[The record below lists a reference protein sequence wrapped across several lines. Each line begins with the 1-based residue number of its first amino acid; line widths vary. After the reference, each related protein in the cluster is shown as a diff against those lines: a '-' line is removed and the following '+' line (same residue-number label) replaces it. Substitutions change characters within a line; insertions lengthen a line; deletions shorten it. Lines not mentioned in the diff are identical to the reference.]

1 MGEALHKKY
10 INSEITEI
18 AETFSKLYEGAGGFI
33 KIMSGNNRRG
43 YFYSKEVLCDEIKLE
58 AILESRR
65 FSIDNVYASMA
76 TYKTMK
82 EATMGNILTVN
93 ALAIDADFTLQNGQE
108 NITTEEAINALHL
121 AVLDGFPEPTYI
133 EFSRNLRLVY
143 IFEKPYIIPQ
153 NREKAEACR
162 TFLKRVAICLS
173 EELNRHSEVI
183 YFNATPQ
190 RLTSFIRIPHSV
202 NKRTYG
208 HYDYDRKV
216 FVIDVVNRYEVD
228 IKQFGDKWDIE
239 KLSELVLPPLFSG
252 YKEWKQ
258 KNRQKKQNKVTYIK
272 PQGIAEKRL
281 TELEELQRRG
291 YDVGYREK
299 LCYFYW
305 VTVRQAG
312 KTEEEATEAVKAYNS
327 QFKIPLEEHRLL
339 TDCKLSKYI
348 DGRSGKQCEG
358 WERHFKDSTI
368 REQLGLGVAEADLF
382 GGKGMTEAERA
393 RNYRKRKRAEAEIA
407 GNTKQKQ
414 IEQHVEEVKRM
425 REAGMK
431 WKEIA
436 DSLGVSERTA
446 RKYGERLKKQN
457 EQ

>member
-1 MGEALHKKY
+1 MGETLHKKY

-43 YFYSKEVLCDEIKLE
+43 YFYSKEVLCDETKLE

-65 FSIDNVYASMA
+65 FSVDNVYASIA

-93 ALAIDADFTLQNGQE
+93 AIAIDADFTLQNGQE
-108 NITTEEAINALHL
+108 NITTEEAIIALHL
-121 AVLDGFPEPTYI
+121 AVLDGFPEPTYV
-133 EFSRNLRLVY
+133 ECSRNMRLVY
-143 IFEKPYIIPQ
+143 IFEKPYVIPQ
-153 NREKAEACR
+153 NKEKAESCK
-162 TFLKRVAICLS
+162 TFLKRIAICLS
-173 EELNRHSEVI
+173 EELNKHSEI
-183 YFNATPQ
+183 IHFNATPQ

-208 HYDYDRKV
+208 HYDYDKEM
-216 FVIDVVNRYEVD
+216 FVIDVVNKYKVD
-228 IKQFGDKWDIE
+228 IKQFGDRWDIE

-258 KNRQKKQNKVTYIK
+258 KNRQKKQNKITYIK
-272 PQGIAEKRL
+272 PQSIAERRL

-291 YDVGYREK
+291 YCVGYREK
-299 LCYFYW
+299 LCYFYL

-312 KTEEEATEAVKAYNS
+312 KTEEEAIEAVKTFNAK
-327 QFKIPLEEHRLL
+327 FKIPLEEHRLL

-348 DGRSGKQCEG
+348 DGRSGKQCDG

-368 REQLGLGVAEADLF
+368 REQLGLGVSEADLF
-382 GGKGMTEAERA
+382 GGKGMS
-393 RNYRKRKRAEAEIA
+393 NAEACKRYYEKKVNEKKLN
-407 GNTKQKQ
+407 GDTKQQQ

-436 DSLGVSERTA
+436 DVMGVSLRTA
-446 RKYGERLKKQN
+446 KKYGERLKKQN

>member
-1 MGEALHKKY
+1 MGEALHKRY
-10 INSEITEI
+10 ITSEITDI

-33 KIMSGNNRRG
+33 KIMSGNNRKG
-43 YFYSKEVLCDEIKLE
+43 YFYSKEALCDEVRLE
-58 AILESRR
+58 AILDSRR
-65 FSIDNVYASMA
+65 FSLDNVYASMA

-93 ALAIDADFTLQNGQE
+93 ALAIDADFTLQSGQE
-108 NITTEEAINALHL
+108 EITTEEAINALHL
-121 AVLDGFPEPTYI
+121 AVLDGFPEPTYV
-133 EFSRNLRLVY
+133 ECSRNMRLVY

-153 NREKAEACR
+153 NKEKAEACR

-183 YFNATPQ
+183 HFNATPQ
-190 RLTSFIRIPHSV
+190 RLTSFIRIPYSV

-208 HYDYDRKV
+208 HYDHDRKV
-216 FVIDVVNRYEVD
+216 FVIDVVHKYEVHTE
-228 IKQFGDKWDIE
+228 QFGDRWDIE
-239 KLSELVLPPLFSG
+239 KLSELALPPLFHG

-258 KNRQKKQNKVTYIK
+258 KSRQKKQNKVTYIK
-272 PQGIAEKRL
+272 PQGIAERRL

-299 LCYFYW
+299 LCYLYW
-305 VTVRQAG
+305 VTVRQTG
-312 KTEEEATEAVKAYNS
+312 KTEEEAIEAVKAYNS
-327 QFKIPLEEHRLL
+327 KFKIPLGEHRLL
-339 TDCKLSKYI
+339 TDCKPSNYI
-348 DGRSGKQCEG
+348 NLSGKQCEG

-368 REQLGLGVAEADLF
+368 REQLGLGMEEADLF
-382 GGKGMTEAERA
+382 GGKGMS
-393 RNYRKRKRAEAEIA
+393 NAEACKRYYEKKIA

-436 DSLGVSERTA
+436 DVMGVSLRTA
-446 RKYGERLKKQN
+446 KKYGERLKKQN